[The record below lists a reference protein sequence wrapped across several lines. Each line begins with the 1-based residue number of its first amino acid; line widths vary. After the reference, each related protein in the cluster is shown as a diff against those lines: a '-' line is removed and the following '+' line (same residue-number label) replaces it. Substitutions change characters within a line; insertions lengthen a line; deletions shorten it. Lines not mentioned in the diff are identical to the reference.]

1 MASNNDRRIYY
12 DLNSGQKYVLFEESI
27 TSGGEG
33 SIYNIEGMPDLV
45 AKIYHEKNRTENRK
59 NKLLAMLET
68 DSNDLSECAWPHAI
82 LYQDNNFCGYVMQ
95 KVSGLSSLIDFYV
108 YDNRKKYL
116 WSQYVKVAENIAA
129 AVNNVHDSGHIIGD
143 LNPNNFMLDVNTG
156 RVMLV
161 DTDSYHIKSKS
172 GEIFPCTVVTPEF
185 IPPELQGKTFDENN
199 ARNMFN
205 ESTDNFALAVII
217 FRLLMN
223 GVHPFSCVV
232 TTKES
237 MSNFQPVKNIQNG
250 YCPYFTKSNIN
261 GKIAKTRYSPNIGIL
276 PRDIQKLFER
286 AFIEGQQSKSARP
299 RADEWFYALDSLS
312 QRLCKCT
319 DNPKHEYFIGLSSC
333 PWCKLDMEIRNKS
346 KPNPG
351 DLKID
356 DGWEEFRRKQNKEKA
371 SKDEINRKNDYTFI
385 FPPTCPICGAL
396 LVNGKCLSCNSTPKT
411 NPQSKPHST
420 PKTNPQP
427 KTHNEDK
434 EATRALIATILIIS
448 FFLILALIGIYSDE
462 SSPNY
467 AENVTDTYNY
477 YDDTI
482 DSSLYKTNSI
492 FTPMSTIDK
501 NELSENKQEI
511 SIENI
516 ETNVDEISAYAEI
529 DFDEEVIW
537 DVPETIFS
545 YESSTIPAP
554 TLSFS
559 VNIYDIDI
567 SFDSDATVYDLIAET
582 DCDKAYVDPFSKN
595 GIDFYDKENGHAT
608 VSLFY
613 AAPCSGNLFIKK
625 SNGEVLKKIPIDIAW
640 KDCEFVSSNEDI
652 ITFGDEQFEI
662 KSTGKLTISY
672 IYGDDVVAEKEV
684 EVI

>member
-1 MASNNDRRIYY
+1 MTSNNDNRIYY
-12 DLNSGQKYVLFEESI
+12 DLHSGQKYVLFEESI

-33 SIYNIEGMPDLV
+33 SIYSIEGMPNLV
-45 AKIYHEKNRTENRK
+45 AKIYYKNSRTENRK
-59 NKLLAMLET
+59 NKLLVMLET
-68 DSNDLSECAWPHAI
+68 DSKDLAECAWPHAI

-108 YDNRKKYL
+108 YDNRKIYS
-116 WSQYVKVAENIAA
+116 WSQYVKVAGNIAA

-143 LNPNNFMLDVNTG
+143 LNPNNFMLDVNSG

-161 DTDSYHIKSKS
+161 DTDSYHIRSKS

-185 IPPELQGKTFDENN
+185 IPPELQGKAFDENN

-237 MSNFQPVKNIQNG
+237 ISNFQPVKNIQNG
-250 YCPYFTKSNIN
+250 YCPYFTGSNIN
-261 GKIAKTRYSPNIGIL
+261 GKIEKTRYSPNIGIL

-286 AFIEGQQSKSARP
+286 AFIGGQQNKSERP
-299 RADEWFYALDSLS
+299 KADEWFYTLNALS

-319 DNPKHEYFIGLSSC
+319 SNSKHEYFVGLSSC
-333 PWCKLDMEIRNKS
+333 PWCKLDMEIREKS
-346 KPNPG
+346 MQTSK
-351 DLKID
+351 DWKID
-356 DGWEEFRRKQNKEKA
+356 DEWEEYCRKRNKEKGLEEK
-371 SKDEINRKNDYTFI
+371 SNRQKDYI
-385 FPPTCPICGAL
+385 FPPTCAICGSV
-396 LVNGKCLSCNSTPKT
+396 LVNGKCLSCQTPV
-411 NPQSKPHST
+411 QSKHVNSI
-420 PKTNPQP
+420 N
-427 KTHNEDK
+427 NSLK
-434 EATRALIATILIIS
+434 EGAIILIIML
-448 FFLILALIGIYSDE
+448 LIIVLIAVLAIFSDVTYF
-462 SSPNY
+462 S
-467 AENVTDTYNY
+467 ENVTDTYNY
-477 YDDTI
+477 NDNTT

-492 FTPMSTIDK
+492 FTPMPTTDK
-501 NELSENKQEI
+501 NELSESKQEI
-511 SIENI
+511 AIEEI
-516 ETNVDEISAYAEI
+516 ETDTDEISCYAEI
-529 DFDEEVIW
+529 DFDGEVTW
-537 DVPETIFS
+537 DVPDTISS

-595 GIDFYDKENGHAT
+595 GIDFYDKENGHAA

-640 KDCEFVSSNEDI
+640 KDCGFVSSNEDI
-652 ITFGDEQFEI
+652 ISFDENSYLI
-662 KSTGKLTISY
+662 KSTGKVTLSF
-672 IYGDDVVAEKEV
+672 IYGDDIVAEKEV
-684 EVI
+684 EII

>member
-319 DNPKHEYFIGLSSC
+319 ENPKHEYFIGLSSC

-371 SKDEINRKNDYTFI
+371 SKDEINT
-385 FPPTCPICGAL
+385 
-396 LVNGKCLSCNSTPKT
+396 
-411 NPQSKPHST
+411 
-420 PKTNPQP
+420 

-434 EATRALIATILIIS
+434 KATRALIATILIIS

-537 DVPETIFS
+537 DVPETISS

>member
-1 MASNNDRRIYY
+1 MTSNNDKRIYY

-45 AKIYHEKNRTENRK
+45 AKIYHEKNRTESRK

-95 KVSGLSSLIDFYV
+95 KVLGLSSLIDFYV
-108 YDNRKKYL
+108 YDNRKNYS
-116 WSQYVKVAENIAA
+116 WSQYVKVAGNIAA

-161 DTDSYHIKSKS
+161 DTDSYHIRSKS
-172 GEIFPCTVVTPEF
+172 GKIFPCTVVTPEF

-205 ESTDNFALAVII
+205 ESTDDFALAVII

-250 YCPYFTKSNIN
+250 YCPYFIGSNIN

-276 PRDIQKLFER
+276 PKDIQKLFER
-286 AFIEGQQSKSARP
+286 AFIGGQQSKSVRP
-299 RADEWFYALDSLS
+299 KADEWFYALNSLS

-319 DNPKHEYFIGLSSC
+319 GNPKHEYFIGLSSC
-333 PWCKLDMEIRNKS
+333 PWCKLDMEIRKKP
-346 KPNPG
+346 KPNPR
-351 DLKID
+351 DLEID
-356 DGWEEFRRKQNKEKA
+356 DGWEEYRRKQNKEK
-371 SKDEINRKNDYTFI
+371 SSEDKNDRKNDYI
-385 FPPTCPICGAL
+385 LHPTCAICGAL
-396 LVNGKCLSCNSTPKT
+396 LVNGQCLSCHSTPKT
-411 NPQSKPHST
+411 HPQSKPH
-420 PKTNPQP
+420 
-427 KTHNEDK
+427 NEVK
-434 EATRALIATILIIS
+434 EAARALIAIVLII
-448 FFLILALIGIYSDE
+448 FFLIIVLIGICSDG
-462 SSPNY
+462 SSTYY

-477 YDDTI
+477 YDNTI

-516 ETNVDEISAYAEI
+516 ETNVDEISVYAEI

-537 DVPETIFS
+537 DVPETISS
-545 YESSTIPAP
+545 YEPSTIPAP

-567 SFDSDATVYDLIAET
+567 SFDPNATVYDLIAET

-613 AAPCSGNLFIKK
+613 AVPCSGNLFIKK

-640 KDCEFVSSNEDI
+640 KDCGFVSSNEDI
-652 ITFGDEQFEI
+652 ITFGDEQFWI
-662 KSTGKLTISY
+662 NSTGKLTISY